1 MGRKPLSDISD
12 ENTESMELVAQSVE
26 AKASR
31 KQEINT
37 RFLEEGETYNLMVC
51 LEKAKMYQEQMAS
64 GMLGLGAQLLLL
76 KANEAH
82 GNFLAAI
89 EELGL
94 AERSA
99 RYAMEAALKFGNR
112 QTSADLNIL
121 GKEKIRA
128 LTVLDDDDAQDLV
141 NGDEVDG
148 LGDIDDVAKMTVREL
163 KKALRELRN
172 ERTKTQNEH
181 EKQLEA
187 VEEVVRRK
195 EGKIS
200 ELEMELAGRQP
211 PTKEQLAQTALD
223 GLKAPIMR
231 ELAAANEALR
241 SCRQIVAQA
250 QKIEGVNVDQLTAFS
265 EQCNDLFQ
273 LLDDSYQDFCQ
284 DMEYIRPTKQEA

>member
-26 AKASR
+26 ARASR

-76 KANEAH
+76 KANEEH
-82 GNFLAAI
+82 GNFIAAV

-94 AERSA
+94 SVRSA
-99 RYAMEAALKFGNR
+99 DYAMSAALKFGNSH
-112 QTSADLNIL
+112 TCANFEML
-121 GKEKIRA
+121 GNSKIRA

-141 NGDEVDG
+141 NGEKIDG
-148 LGDIDDVAKMTVREL
+148 LGSLDDVAQMTVKEL

-172 ERTKTQNEH
+172 ERTKTQEEH
-181 EKQLEA
+181 AKQLEA

-200 ELEMELAGRQP
+200 ELEMELAGKQP
-211 PTKEQLAQTALD
+211 PKKEELAQKSLEEIRREMAGKLATMSATLD
-223 GLKAPIMR
+223 
-231 ELAAANEALR
+231 ELSRLLM
-241 SCRQIVAQA
+241 QA
-250 QKIEGVNVDQLTAFS
+250 QETDSVTIDQLQSLSDGVAEFYS
-265 EQCNDLFQ
+265 LF
-273 LLDDSYQDFCQ
+273 DDKYQDFNQ
-284 DMEYIRPTKQEA
+284 DMENIRPMKRE

>member
-12 ENTESMELVAQSVE
+12 ENTESMELIAQSVE

-76 KANEAH
+76 KANEEH
-82 GNFLAAI
+82 GNFIAAV

-94 AERSA
+94 SVRSA
-99 RYAMEAALKFGNR
+99 DYAMSAALKFGNSH
-112 QTSADLNIL
+112 TCANFEML
-121 GKEKIRA
+121 GNSKIRA

-200 ELEMELAGRQP
+200 ELEMELAGKQP
-211 PTKEQLAQTALD
+211 PTKEELAQKSLEEIRREMAGKLATMSATLD
-223 GLKAPIMR
+223 
-231 ELAAANEALR
+231 ELSRLLM
-241 SCRQIVAQA
+241 QA
-250 QKIEGVNVDQLTAFS
+250 QETDSVTIDQLQSLSDGVAEFYS
-265 EQCNDLFQ
+265 LF
-273 LLDDSYQDFCQ
+273 DDKYQDFNQ
-284 DMEYIRPTKQEA
+284 DMENIRPMKRE

>member
-26 AKASR
+26 ARASR

-76 KANEAH
+76 KANEEH
-82 GNFLAAI
+82 GNFIAAV

-94 AERSA
+94 SVRSA
-99 RYAMEAALKFGNR
+99 DYAMSAALKFGNSH
-112 QTSADLNIL
+112 TCANFEML
-121 GKEKIRA
+121 GNSKIRA

-141 NGDEVDG
+141 NGEKIDG
-148 LGDIDDVAKMTVREL
+148 LGSLDDVAQMTVKEL

-172 ERTKTQNEH
+172 ERTKTQEEH
-181 EKQLEA
+181 AKQLEA

-200 ELEMELAGRQP
+200 ELEMELAGKQP
-211 PTKEQLAQTALD
+211 PTKEELAQKSLEEIRREMAGKLATMSATLD
-223 GLKAPIMR
+223 
-231 ELAAANEALR
+231 ELSRLLM
-241 SCRQIVAQA
+241 QA
-250 QKIEGVNVDQLTAFS
+250 QETDSVTIDQLQSLSDGVAEFYS
-265 EQCNDLFQ
+265 LF
-273 LLDDSYQDFCQ
+273 DDKYQDFNQ
-284 DMEYIRPTKQEA
+284 DMENIRPMKRE

>member
-1 MGRKPLSDISD
+1 MGRKPMPDISN
-12 ENTESMELVAQSVE
+12 ESSESMELVAQSVE
-26 AKASR
+26 AKISR

-76 KANEAH
+76 KANEEH
-82 GNFLAAI
+82 GNFLAAV

-141 NGDEVDG
+141 NGEAVEG

-163 KKALRELRN
+163 KKTLRELRN
-172 ERTKTQNEH
+172 ERTKTQEEH

-187 VEEVVRRK
+187 VEEVVRKK
-195 EGKIS
+195 ESKIS
-200 ELEMELAGRQP
+200 ELEMELAGKQP
-211 PTKEQLAQTALD
+211 PTKKELAQRSLEEIRREMIGRLSSMNATLD
-223 GLKAPIMR
+223 ELNGL
-231 ELAAANEALR
+231 L
-241 SCRQIVAQA
+241 SQA
-250 QKIEGVNVDQLTAFS
+250 QETDGVTIDQLQSLSDGVAEFYS
-265 EQCNDLFQ
+265 LF
-273 LLDDSYQDFCQ
+273 DDKYQSFNQ
-284 DMEYIRPTKQEA
+284 DMENIRPMKRE

>member
-76 KANEAH
+76 KANEEH
-82 GNFLAAI
+82 GNFIAAV

-94 AERSA
+94 SVRSA
-99 RYAMEAALKFGNR
+99 DYAMSAALKFGNSH
-112 QTSADLNIL
+112 TCANFEML
-121 GKEKIRA
+121 GNSKIRA

-141 NGDEVDG
+141 NGEKIDG
-148 LGDIDDVAKMTVREL
+148 LGSLDDVAQMTVKEL

-200 ELEMELAGRQP
+200 ELEMELAGKQP
-211 PTKEQLAQTALD
+211 PTKEELAQKSLEEIRREMAGKLATMSATLD
-223 GLKAPIMR
+223 
-231 ELAAANEALR
+231 ELSRLLM
-241 SCRQIVAQA
+241 QA
-250 QKIEGVNVDQLTAFS
+250 QETDSVTIDQLQSLSDGVAEFHS
-265 EQCNDLFQ
+265 LF
-273 LLDDSYQDFCQ
+273 DDKYQDFNQ
-284 DMEYIRPTKQEA
+284 DMENIRPMKRE

>member
-76 KANEAH
+76 KANEGH
-82 GNFLAAI
+82 GNFIAAV

-94 AERSA
+94 SVRSA
-99 RYAMEAALKFGNR
+99 DYAMSAALKFGNSH
-112 QTSADLNIL
+112 TCANFEML
-121 GKEKIRA
+121 GNSKIRA

-141 NGDEVDG
+141 NGEKIDG
-148 LGDIDDVAKMTVREL
+148 LGSLDDVAQMTVKEL

-172 ERTKTQNEH
+172 ERTKTQEEH
-181 EKQLEA
+181 AKQLEA

-200 ELEMELAGRQP
+200 ELEMELAGKLP
-211 PTKEQLAQTALD
+211 PTKEELAQKSLEEIRREMAGKLATMSATLD
-223 GLKAPIMR
+223 
-231 ELAAANEALR
+231 ELSRLLM
-241 SCRQIVAQA
+241 QA
-250 QKIEGVNVDQLTAFS
+250 QETDSVTIDQLQSLSDGVAEFHS
-265 EQCNDLFQ
+265 LF
-273 LLDDSYQDFCQ
+273 DDKYQDFNQ
-284 DMEYIRPTKQEA
+284 DMENIRPMKRE

>member
-26 AKASR
+26 AKASK

-141 NGDEVDG
+141 NGEEVTG
-148 LGDIDDVAKMTVREL
+148 LGNLDDVAQMTVKEL

-172 ERTKTQNEH
+172 ERTKTQEEH

-200 ELEMELAGRQP
+200 ELEMELAGKQP
-211 PTKEQLAQTALD
+211 PTKQELAQRSLEEIRREMIGRLSSMSATLD
-223 GLKAPIMR
+223 
-231 ELAAANEALR
+231 ELNRLL
-241 SCRQIVAQA
+241 SQA
-250 QKIEGVNVDQLTAFS
+250 QETDGVTIDQLQSLSDGVAEFYS
-265 EQCNDLFQ
+265 LF
-273 LLDDSYQDFCQ
+273 DDKYQGFNQ
-284 DMEYIRPTKQEA
+284 DMENIRPMKRE

>member
-1 MGRKPLSDISD
+1 MGRKPLSDTSD

-26 AKASR
+26 AKAAR
-31 KQEINT
+31 KQEINA
-37 RFLEEGETYNLMVC
+37 RFLEEGESYNLTVC
-51 LEKAKMYQEQMAS
+51 LEKARMYQDQMAS

-76 KANEAH
+76 KANEEH
-82 GNFLAAI
+82 GNFIAAV

-94 AERSA
+94 APRSA
-99 RYAMEAALKFGNR
+99 QYAVSAALKFGKT
-112 QTSADLNIL
+112 QTSAFLEM
-121 GKEKIRA
+121 GKEKIRV
-128 LTVLDDDDAQDLV
+128 LTVLDDDAAQDLV
-141 NGDEVDG
+141 NGEDVDG
-148 LGDIDDVAKMTVREL
+148 LGDLDDVAKMTVREL
-163 KKALRELRN
+163 KKAVRELRN
-172 ERTKTQNEH
+172 ERAKIQEEH
-181 EKQLEA
+181 EKKLEA
-187 VEEVVRRK
+187 VEKVVGQK
-195 EGKIS
+195 ESKIS

>member
-1 MGRKPLSDISD
+1 MPRAKNEIAVSDD
-12 ENTESMELVAQSVE
+12 TRAMELAAKQQNEKEMSV
-26 AKASR
+26 
-31 KQEINT
+31 QEIDSMY
-37 RFLEEGETYNLMVC
+37 LPDGESYNLFVC
-51 LEKAKMYQEQMAS
+51 MSRAKDA
-64 GMLGLGAQLLLL
+64 
-76 KANEAH
+76 
-82 GNFLAAI
+82 
-89 EELGL
+89 EELAGRAFIELGQQL
-94 AERSA
+94 ALIKAHESSEQFHAAMDSLNISWRTA
-99 RYAMEAALKFGNR
+99 NYAMAAARKFSNSQTFANLNR
-112 QTSADLNIL
+112 ASLI
-121 GKEKIRA
+121 A

-141 NGDEVDG
+141 NGEEVDG

-172 ERTKTQNEH
+172 EHT
-181 EKQLEA
+181 KQLEA

-250 QKIEGVNVDQLTAFS
+250 QKIEGVNVDQLTSFS

-284 DMEYIRPTKQEA
+284 DMEYIHPTKQEA

>member
-1 MGRKPLSDISD
+1 MGRKPLSDISE

-26 AKASR
+26 AKASK

-200 ELEMELAGRQP
+200 ELEMELAGKQP
-211 PTKEQLAQTALD
+211 PTKEELAQKLLEEIRRGMAGKLATMSATLD
-223 GLKAPIMR
+223 
-231 ELAAANEALR
+231 ELSRLLM
-241 SCRQIVAQA
+241 QA
-250 QKIEGVNVDQLTAFS
+250 QETDSVTIDQLQSLSDGVAEFHS
-265 EQCNDLFQ
+265 LF
-273 LLDDSYQDFCQ
+273 DDKYQDFNQ
-284 DMEYIRPTKQEA
+284 DMENIRPMKRE

>member
-26 AKASR
+26 AKASK

-141 NGDEVDG
+141 NGEEVTG
-148 LGDIDDVAKMTVREL
+148 LGNLDDVAQMTVKEL

-172 ERTKTQNEH
+172 ERTKTQEEH

-200 ELEMELAGRQP
+200 ELEMELAGKQP
-211 PTKEQLAQTALD
+211 PTKKELAQRSLEEIRREMIGRLSSMSATLD
-223 GLKAPIMR
+223 
-231 ELAAANEALR
+231 ELNRLL
-241 SCRQIVAQA
+241 SQA
-250 QKIEGVNVDQLTAFS
+250 QETDSVTIDQLQSLSDGVAEFYS
-265 EQCNDLFQ
+265 LF
-273 LLDDSYQDFCQ
+273 DDKYQGFNQ
-284 DMEYIRPTKQEA
+284 DMENIRPMKRE

>member
-26 AKASR
+26 AKASK

-200 ELEMELAGRQP
+200 ELEMELAGKQP
-211 PTKEQLAQTALD
+211 PTKEELAQKLLEEIRRGMAGKLATMSATLD
-223 GLKAPIMR
+223 
-231 ELAAANEALR
+231 ELSRLLM
-241 SCRQIVAQA
+241 QA
-250 QKIEGVNVDQLTAFS
+250 QETDSVTIDQLQSLSDGVAEFHS
-265 EQCNDLFQ
+265 LF
-273 LLDDSYQDFCQ
+273 DDKYQDFNQ
-284 DMEYIRPTKQEA
+284 DMENIRPMKRE

>member
-26 AKASR
+26 AKASK

-187 VEEVVRRK
+187 VEKVVRRK

-200 ELEMELAGRQP
+200 ELEMELAGKQP
-211 PTKEQLAQTALD
+211 PTKEELAQKLLEEIRRGMAGKLATMSATLD
-223 GLKAPIMR
+223 
-231 ELAAANEALR
+231 ELSRLLM
-241 SCRQIVAQA
+241 QA
-250 QKIEGVNVDQLTAFS
+250 QETDSVTIDQLQSLSDGVAEFHS
-265 EQCNDLFQ
+265 LF
-273 LLDDSYQDFCQ
+273 DDKYQDFNQ
-284 DMEYIRPTKQEA
+284 DMENIRPMKRE

>member
-26 AKASR
+26 AKASK

-195 EGKIS
+195 KGKIS
-200 ELEMELAGRQP
+200 ELEMELAGKQP
-211 PTKEQLAQTALD
+211 PTKEELAQKLLEEIRRGMAGKLATMSATLD
-223 GLKAPIMR
+223 
-231 ELAAANEALR
+231 ELSRLLM
-241 SCRQIVAQA
+241 QA
-250 QKIEGVNVDQLTAFS
+250 QETDSVKIDQLQSLSDGVAEFHS
-265 EQCNDLFQ
+265 LF
-273 LLDDSYQDFCQ
+273 DDKYQDFNQ
-284 DMEYIRPTKQEA
+284 DMENIRPMKRE

>member
-26 AKASR
+26 AKASK

-172 ERTKTQNEH
+172 ERTKIQNEH

-200 ELEMELAGRQP
+200 ELEMELAGKQP
-211 PTKEQLAQTALD
+211 PTKEELAQKLLEEIRRGMAGKLATMSATLD
-223 GLKAPIMR
+223 
-231 ELAAANEALR
+231 ELSRLLM
-241 SCRQIVAQA
+241 QA
-250 QKIEGVNVDQLTAFS
+250 QETDSVTIDQLQSLSDGVAEFHS
-265 EQCNDLFQ
+265 FF
-273 LLDDSYQDFCQ
+273 DDKYQDFNQ
-284 DMEYIRPTKQEA
+284 DMENIRPMKRE

>member
-26 AKASR
+26 VKAYR

-76 KANEAH
+76 KANEEH
-82 GNFLAAI
+82 GNFIAAV

-94 AERSA
+94 SVRSA
-99 RYAMEAALKFGNR
+99 DYAMSAALKFGNSH
-112 QTSADLNIL
+112 TCANFEML
-121 GKEKIRA
+121 GNSKIRA

-141 NGDEVDG
+141 NGEKIDG
-148 LGDIDDVAKMTVREL
+148 LGNLDDVAQMTVKEL

-172 ERTKTQNEH
+172 ERTKTQEEH
-181 EKQLEA
+181 AKQLEA

-200 ELEMELAGRQP
+200 ELEMELAGKQP
-211 PTKEQLAQTALD
+211 PTKEELAQKSLEEIRREMAGKLATMSATLD
-223 GLKAPIMR
+223 
-231 ELAAANEALR
+231 ELGRLLM
-241 SCRQIVAQA
+241 QA
-250 QKIEGVNVDQLTAFS
+250 QETDSVTIDQLQSLSDGVAEFYS
-265 EQCNDLFQ
+265 LF
-273 LLDDSYQDFCQ
+273 DDKYQDFNQ
-284 DMEYIRPTKQEA
+284 DMENIRPMKRE

>member
-26 AKASR
+26 ARASR

-76 KANEAH
+76 KANEEH
-82 GNFLAAI
+82 GNFIAAV

-94 AERSA
+94 SVRSA
-99 RYAMEAALKFGNR
+99 DYAMSAALKFGNSH
-112 QTSADLNIL
+112 TCANFEML
-121 GKEKIRA
+121 GNSKIRA

-141 NGDEVDG
+141 NGEKIDG
-148 LGDIDDVAKMTVREL
+148 LGSLDDVAQMTVKEL

-172 ERTKTQNEH
+172 ERTKTQEEH
-181 EKQLEA
+181 AKQLEA

-200 ELEMELAGRQP
+200 ELEMELAGKLP
-211 PTKEQLAQTALD
+211 PTKEELAQKSLEEIRREMAGKLATMSATLD
-223 GLKAPIMR
+223 
-231 ELAAANEALR
+231 ELSRLLM
-241 SCRQIVAQA
+241 QA
-250 QKIEGVNVDQLTAFS
+250 QETDSVTIDQLQSLSDGVAEFHS
-265 EQCNDLFQ
+265 LF
-273 LLDDSYQDFCQ
+273 DDKYQDFNQ
-284 DMEYIRPTKQEA
+284 DMENIRPMKRE

>member
-26 AKASR
+26 AKASK

-172 ERTKTQNEH
+172 ERTKIQNEH

-200 ELEMELAGRQP
+200 ELEMELAGKQP
-211 PTKEQLAQTALD
+211 PTKEELAQKSLEEIRRGMAGKLATMSATLD
-223 GLKAPIMR
+223 
-231 ELAAANEALR
+231 ELSRLLM
-241 SCRQIVAQA
+241 QA
-250 QKIEGVNVDQLTAFS
+250 QETDSVTIDQLQSLSDGVAEFHS
-265 EQCNDLFQ
+265 FF
-273 LLDDSYQDFCQ
+273 DDKYQDFNQ
-284 DMEYIRPTKQEA
+284 DMENIRPMKRE

>member
-200 ELEMELAGRQP
+200 ELEMELAGKQP
-211 PTKEQLAQTALD
+211 PTKEELAQKSLEEIRRGMAGKLATMSATLD
-223 GLKAPIMR
+223 
-231 ELAAANEALR
+231 ELGRLLM
-241 SCRQIVAQA
+241 QA
-250 QKIEGVNVDQLTAFS
+250 QETDSVTIDQLQSLSDGVAEFHS
-265 EQCNDLFQ
+265 LF
-273 LLDDSYQDFCQ
+273 DDKYQDFNQ
-284 DMEYIRPTKQEA
+284 DMENIRPMKRE

>member
-76 KANEAH
+76 KANEEH
-82 GNFLAAI
+82 GNFIAAV

-94 AERSA
+94 SVRSA
-99 RYAMEAALKFGNR
+99 DYAMSAALKFGNSH
-112 QTSADLNIL
+112 TCANFEML
-121 GKEKIRA
+121 GNSKIRA

-141 NGDEVDG
+141 NGEKIDG
-148 LGDIDDVAKMTVREL
+148 LGNLDDVAQMTVKEL

-172 ERTKTQNEH
+172 ERTKTQE
-181 EKQLEA
+181 EQAKQLEA
-187 VEEVVRRK
+187 VEEVVRKK

-250 QKIEGVNVDQLTAFS
+250 QKIEGVNVDQLTSFS

-284 DMEYIRPTKQEA
+284 DMEYIHPTKQEA

>member
-1 MGRKPLSDISD
+1 MGRKSLSDISD

-76 KANEAH
+76 KANEEH
-82 GNFLAAI
+82 GNFIAAV

-94 AERSA
+94 SVRSA
-99 RYAMEAALKFGNR
+99 DYAMSAALKFGNSH
-112 QTSADLNIL
+112 TCANLEML
-121 GKEKIRA
+121 GNSKIRA
-128 LTVLDDDDAQDLV
+128 LTVLDDDDSQDLV
-141 NGDEVDG
+141 NGEEVEG

-172 ERTKTQNEH
+172 ERTKAQNEH

-211 PTKEQLAQTALD
+211 PTKEELAQKSLEEIRREMAGKFATMNATLD
-223 GLKAPIMR
+223 
-231 ELAAANEALR
+231 ELNRLL
-241 SCRQIVAQA
+241 SQA
-250 QKIEGVNVDQLTAFS
+250 QETDSVTIDQLQSLSDGVAEFYS
-265 EQCNDLFQ
+265 LF
-273 LLDDSYQDFCQ
+273 DDKYQDFNQ
-284 DMEYIRPTKQEA
+284 DMENIRPMKRE